1 VEACDAINLRRN
13 GDDFS
18 AAYVHYI
25 GKCRE
30 IHRLPRAGIQHK
42 IRFQPASRKTL
53 LNLVRAIYPGSFDP
67 LTNGHL
73 DLIERGSKIFDE
85 LIVAILRNAEKD
97 PLFNLAERMEMLE
110 EMVKGYKNVRVEAFE
125 GLLVDYAMQKKAK
138 AVLRG
143 IRAISDYE
151 YELQMAL
158 MNRKLQPQLETV
170 FMMPAEA
177 YSYLSSRLVKE
188 IFRLGGSVRGLVPEL
203 VEQRLREKF
212 HGTAAII

>member
-1 VEACDAINLRRN
+1 MPAIPT
-13 GDDFS
+13 
-18 AAYVHYI
+18 
-25 GKCRE
+25 
-30 IHRLPRAGIQHK
+30 LPSSPFQHK
-42 IRFQPASRKTL
+42 IRSSRIQDPD

-85 LIVAILRNAEKD
+85 LIVSVLCNAEKD
-97 PLFNLAERMEMLE
+97 PLFTLAERLQMLE
-110 EMVKGYKNVRVEAFE
+110 EMLKRYDNVRVESFD

-188 IFRLGGSVRGLVPEL
+188 VFRLGGSVRGLVPEL

-212 HGTAAII
+212 HGAAAKI

>member
-1 VEACDAINLRRN
+1 M
-13 GDDFS
+13 
-18 AAYVHYI
+18 
-25 GKCRE
+25 
-30 IHRLPRAGIQHK
+30 
-42 IRFQPASRKTL
+42 
-53 LNLVRAIYPGSFDP
+53 RAIYPGSFDP

-73 DLIERGSKIFDE
+73 DLIERGSKIFEE

-97 PLFNLAERMEMLE
+97 PLFTVSERLEMLE
-110 EMVKGYKNVRVEAFE
+110 KMVKPFPNVRIEVFE
-125 GLLVDYAMQKKAK
+125 GLLVEFAMQKKAT
-138 AVLRG
+138 VLLRG

-203 VEQRLREKF
+203 VEQKLREKF
-212 HGTAAII
+212 AGEVRTF